1 MDKRPTDKR
10 LLGAFFQDQSWEAD
24 HITFGDALS
33 YNNSITYSKFDSE
46 LGALFVAW
54 TEWGL
59 CYVGFSHQDEHQTLY
74 DAQKR
79 FPNATWQYQAQS
91 HQYNWLMFKHRK
103 LDGNKPFALHL
114 MGTAFQQNVWCCL
127 LRIPVGFWTTYGDLA
142 VGLDKPKASRAV
154 GRAVGANPLSIIVP
168 CHRVFAA
175 NGDLHGYYWGLEKKS
190 TLLKF
195 EAAITNSS

>member
-24 HITFGDALS
+24 HITFGDARS

-59 CYVGFSHQDEHQTLY
+59 CYVGFSHQDEHQTLS

-91 HQYNWLMFKHRK
+91 HQYNWLMFKHHK
-103 LDGNKPFALHL
+103 LDGNKPFAPSSH
-114 MGTAFQQNVWCCL
+114 GHCISAKCL
-127 LRIPVGFWTTYGDLA
+127 VLPVTYSSWL
-142 VGLDKPKASRAV
+142 LDNLWRFG
-154 GRAVGANPLSIIVP
+154 GRFG
-168 CHRVFAA
+168 
-175 NGDLHGYYWGLEKKS
+175 
-190 TLLKF
+190 
-195 EAAITNSS
+195 